1 MPNRRSRLLQSGTMF
16 TNTTSLRIF
25 CLAGCL
31 AVGGTAAA
39 QDAIP
44 AHTIGIALFS
54 PNVMETGGTDPRF
67 EGFDIDL
74 WAEISRMAGVEY
86 ELRKLPFEQLLEEVK
101 NGAVHAGIAGIT
113 MTASRERDMDFSY
126 PYMQSGL
133 RIMARVDEQ
142 PALIR
147 FLRSVPTSGVLEPIG
162 YLVAF
167 LVVCAHVLFLAERG
181 SKAIHRNYFPGILES
196 AWCILATMTTVG
208 YGDITPH
215 RWMGRFVAMLVMVM
229 GIGLFSL
236 IIAQLSAGIT
246 LAGLDSGIRGP
257 EDLRDR
263 AVATVA
269 GSTSVEALHGYGAL
283 VREVPVIEQ
292 AYGLLRTGAVD
303 AVVFDAPPLLLYVK
317 EHPGEP
323 VALVGPLLNKQS
335 YGIAFP
341 PDSPLRE
348 PVNRALLELSENG
361 ASERLYKKWFGEA
374 P

>member
-16 TNTTSLRIF
+16 ANTTPLRIF

-31 AVGGTAAA
+31 AVVGTAAA

-44 AHTIGIALFS
+44 AQTIGIALFS

-113 MTASRERDMDFSY
+113 MTASREHDMDFSY

-142 PALIR
+142 PTLIR

-246 LAGLDSGIRGP
+246 LAGLDAGIRGP

-317 EHPGEP
+317 EQPGES
-323 VALVGPLLNKQS
+323 VALVGPLLNEQS

-341 PDSPLRE
+341 PSSPLRE